1 MSEIAAPPQPPPG
14 HRWKT
19 AGMVFGLSSL
29 IAFLFSLMEPDSGSL
44 PQQLLISNII
54 GGCIWLL
61 IEGMHTLSRG
71 RVGLLPSM
79 IIGVP
84 GGIILGAKLAT
95 LFGAVDLIGFW
106 TRDPAHEWKSISVTS
121 LFALAA
127 TAFVVLFGQAVNY
140 RLELESE
147 RRRSA
152 EAARAQAV
160 AELGLLQAQIEPHFL
175 FNTLAHVQ
183 SAIEEEPAVGKAML
197 EHLVQYLRGA
207 LSRSRVSRYTLREEA
222 DLVNSLLSIA
232 SIRLGKRLTYRMTIP
247 ESLMTAVLPP
257 LIVQPLVEN
266 AIKHG
271 IEAAVEGGA
280 ILVEGAVDGNALV
293 LRVVDSGLG
302 IDPELGVDAGS
313 DGDSGPGVTGA
324 ARQGVGLANVRARLA
339 SLYGDQGRL
348 TLHRHEPRGIVAE
361 VRLPLHYL

>member
-1 MSEIAAPPQPPPG
+1 MSDIAGSAPPPPS

-19 AGMVFGLSSL
+19 AGMVLAISSV
-29 IAFLFSLMEPDSGSL
+29 IALLFSLMEPSFGDL
-44 PQQLLISNII
+44 AQELVISNFI
-54 GGCIWLL
+54 GGGIWLL
-61 IEGMHTLSRG
+61 IEGLQVLSRG
-71 RVGLLPSM
+71 RLGLLPCM

-84 GGIILGAKLAT
+84 GGFILGAKTAT
-95 LFGAVDLIGFW
+95 LFGAADIISFW
-106 TRDPAHEWKSISVTS
+106 TRDPAHQWKSISVS
-121 LFALAA
+121 LLFAVSA
-127 TAFVVLFGQAVNY
+127 TAFVVLFWQAINY
-140 RLELESE
+140 RVELESE

-232 SIRLGKRLTYRMTIP
+232 SIRLGKRLTYRITIP
-247 ESLMTAVLPP
+247 EPLMAAGLPP

-271 IEAAVEGGA
+271 IEAAVEGGE
-280 ILVEGAVDGNALV
+280 ILVEGTIDEETLV
-293 LRVVDSGLG
+293 LRVIDSGLG
-302 IDPELGVDAGS
+302 IDPDHGLA
-313 DGDSGPGVTGA
+313 TA
-324 ARQGVGLANVRARLA
+324 AHEGVGLSNVRARLA
-339 SLYGDQGRL
+339 SLYGGKGRL
-348 TLHRHEPRGIVAE
+348 SLIRREPRGIVAE
-361 VRLPLHYL
+361 LRLPLQLQ